1 MSQQPDDPFYHA
13 PTENP
18 NYPSRQQANQ
28 APSNARPTSMP
39 QSGYAPNQGPM
50 NQTGFPP
57 QGYQP
62 NQGPINQ
69 PNFAP
74 QSYQPNQRPMNQ
86 PNFASQGYPQ
96 QRPAPAYPGQ
106 PPSQAAGLPSLPQPG
121 SLPKN
126 YNFPAPA
133 SDRSNPPVQRWLA
146 DEMPTPRQNP
156 PPARPKKMRKGRVIA
171 STIVLLLLIASGVGT
186 FLVLRHSN
194 TSTAKP
200 TVHTTA
206 TAATT
211 QPSTGTTG
219 TLGQP
224 LQAGPNW
231 VMTVTGVHTTTTS
244 DYPLKAGQTYLEIS
258 ITLKNVSPNTLF
270 VSSMIEFTLADT
282 SSGQYTESV
291 NDTYTHQAVDGHLS
305 MNQTLTGQVAYQVP
319 QAQHHFMLVFHYGL
333 PDGSSDAVSW
343 EITA

>member
-1 MSQQPDDPFYHA
+1 AIKKKEGRVMSQQPDDPFYHP

-18 NYPSRQQANQ
+18 NYPSWQQANQ
-28 APSNARPTSMP
+28 APGNARPPSAP
-39 QSGYAPNQGPM
+39 QSGYAPNQ
-50 NQTGFPP
+50 
-57 QGYQP
+57 
-62 NQGPINQ
+62 
-69 PNFAP
+69 A
-74 QSYQPNQRPMNQ
+74 PMNQ
-86 PNFASQGYPQ
+86 PNFAPMNQPNFAPQGYPQ

-106 PPSQAAGLPSLPQPG
+106 SAGLPPHPQLG
-121 SLPKN
+121 SLPKH
-126 YNFPAPA
+126 YNFPV
-133 SDRSNPPVQRWLA
+133 SDRGNPPAQRWLA

-156 PPARPKKMRKGRVIA
+156 PPARPKKVRKGRVIA
-171 STIVLLLLIASGVGT
+171 STIVLLLLIASGVGA

-200 TVHTTA
+200 TVHATA

-219 TLGQP
+219 TIGQP

-231 VMTVTGVHTTTTS
+231 VMTVTNVHATTTS
-244 DYPLKAGQTYLEIS
+244 DYPPKAGQTYLEIS

-305 MNQTLTGQVAYQVP
+305 MNQTLTGQVAYQIP
-319 QAQHHFMLVFHYGL
+319 QAQHHFVLVFHYGL